1 MVIIKHIFLPAK
13 VSFIK
18 CVCYKW
24 VELRAIKHGLNC
36 EPSTKHMSKNTF
48 YVFLCSI
55 YNTHLEKLR
64 KKKFQKKLLFQPF
77 KQFIF

>member
-55 YNTHLEKLR
+55 YTHLGKIEKE
-64 KKKFQKKLLFQPF
+64 KISKETSFST
-77 KQFIF
+77 I